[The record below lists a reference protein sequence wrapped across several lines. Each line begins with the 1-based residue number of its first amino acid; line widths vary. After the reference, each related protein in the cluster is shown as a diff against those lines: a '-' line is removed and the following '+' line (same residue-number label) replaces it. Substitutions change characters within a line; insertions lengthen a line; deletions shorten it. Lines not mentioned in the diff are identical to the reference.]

1 MTTMTANKP
10 INVEAQRVVKIV
22 EETQAALETL
32 SFLSAEMF
40 QEVFKKNEEELKN
53 VFGNEAGEYLADEAV
68 REDNFQ
74 SANCFDGVHMEDL
87 NSEAIT
93 PEFRRGA
100 RVNANAIEK
109 NIKQLVRIFAR
120 RDMRDKLVKEFGP
133 FKNNEISGFKGS
145 YERMKMLYQVKNGTS
160 LEEYTTTME
169 QLKEMKSTTETLKQ
183 TLNNKQDTLDQYM
196 QESKEHK
203 AQRSKEIEDLKKQR
217 QELGTEKRGKEKELM
232 EQGELIKQDAAER
245 NKKRVTDLKA
255 RIAALNDELKG
266 AKLSHAAEE
275 K

>member
-1 MTTMTANKP
+1 
-10 INVEAQRVVKIV
+10 
-22 EETQAALETL
+22 
-32 SFLSAEMF
+32 
-40 QEVFKKNEEELKN
+40 
-53 VFGNEAGEYLADEAV
+53 
-68 REDNFQ
+68 
-74 SANCFDGVHMEDL
+74 MEDL

-275 K
+275 KQLTDKYDLADKAYTEALETYDNEMRDHNKQKDIVMKEFDDASENLR